1 MGMFEVVLARPN
13 DVDRLWSLL
22 DEDHRERA
30 ATTRPTSS
38 PAPGAADGT
47 AGGPTD
53 PDPVD
58 VVVTGLPAAEHAP
71 ADALP
76 LLEARR
82 DRIVALVSDPGRPV
96 LLAYSGIRAVGFAL
110 LDRNGVDG
118 RAFTSAGW
126 RGLGVEEEIRAAAPM
141 LLR

>member
-1 MGMFEVVLARPN
+1 MGMFEVVQARPH
-13 DVDRLWSLL
+13 DVDRLWTLL

-30 ATTRPTSS
+30 SS
-38 PAPGAADGT
+38 PPPPAAT
-47 AGGPTD
+47 AAVRPAAVRPAE

-58 VVVTGLPAAEHAP
+58 AVVSEPRADVRSP

-82 DRIVALVSDPGRPV
+82 DRIVALVTDPSRPV

-110 LDRNGVDG
+110 MDRNGVGG
-118 RAFTSAGW
+118 RVFTSAGW